1 MQLQPAFGSN
11 PKIER
16 LYVERETFQRAHA
29 ARTTL
34 RGYAHDW
41 KHFAAWC
48 DEMQRCALPA
58 TPDTL
63 SLYITDLLLRRK
75 KVTTAARIVCGVAY
89 THRQNG
95 AASPVTTE
103 VRNILWGAR
112 RLRLELPRQMKPLTL
127 AQVREIAAA
136 LESDGTPRTIRDR
149 ALVVLGFAS
158 ALRRSNLAALLLG
171 EIEFCAEGLRIR
183 VRREKQDPAGLRR
196 RIIGVP
202 YGQDLT
208 FCPVG
213 CLHAW
218 LNIRGTESGPLFTRL
233 DPARDHDLQGLSLNG
248 IARVV
253 KAAVARIGLDP
264 TLYGPPRCAPASSRR
279 RANITSGRSSSQHRP
294 DTDRWTACSATS
306 GRWMLFA

>member
-1 MQLQPAFGSN
+1 M
-11 PKIER
+11 
-16 LYVERETFQRAHA
+16 
-29 ARTTL
+29 
-34 RGYAHDW
+34 W
-41 KHFAAWC
+41 
-48 DEMQRCALPA
+48 QRCALPA

-75 KVTTAARIVCGVAY
+75 KVTTAARIVCGVA
-89 THRQNG
+89 
-95 AASPVTTE
+95 
-103 VRNILWGAR
+103 
-112 RLRLELPRQMKPLTL
+112 
-127 AQVREIAAA
+127 
-136 LESDGTPRTIRDR
+136 
-149 ALVVLGFAS
+149 
-158 ALRRSNLAALLLG
+158 LAALLLG

-264 TLYGPPRCAPASSRR
+264 TLYGPHSLRAGFITEAGQHNVGPLVIAAQTGHRSLDSLQRYFRPVDAFRVNACAAL
-279 RANITSGRSSSQHRP
+279 G
-294 DTDRWTACSATS
+294 
-306 GRWMLFA
+306 L